1 MSGITLTISLGGMPV
16 DKMEE
21 NEEGMTCPISTQDP
35 EVNEMNKEKAVEEA
49 NYRGPNEGVAF
60 RLTEVCGNCEY
71 YNQTTSMMECIGSE
85 SDDVGYCQLLKFVC
99 KAENT
104 CDSWEEGGPIED
116 DDVMYNK
123 QDIL

>member
-1 MSGITLTISLGGMPV
+1 MYSITITMGGMPV

-21 NEEGMTCPISTQDP
+21 NEEGMTCPVATQDP